1 MMMMIVTMMIIAIL
15 TFIIHGD
22 HICRQLTTFPTFS
35 PFLLSSASM
44 AAILSATLEGNV
56 YVQIECGKSQI
67 PQALSLARATKN
79 IAKGTTGPPRRL
91 SAFANTTTADWKQ
104 TEYKMWQN
112 NSNMSSYLTNSL
124 VYFCRIISCHQ
135 LAIANALLY
144 TNISNI
150 FWVNI
155 IIRQSHQSSL
165 QSISEW
171 MTDTARQ
178 QYDSGPNKLVL
189 QEEDQLMTM
198 QLPFSLWYLTKR
210 TMKTYMNDLRKWISI
225 YPSMVCQVFSKP
237 KWKTQ

>member
-22 HICRQLTTFPTFS
+22 HIWRQLTTFPTFS

-44 AAILSATLEGNV
+44 AAILSATLEGNT

-67 PQALSLARATKN
+67 PQALSLAQDTKD
-79 IAKGTTGPPRRL
+79 IANSLKAQQTRGL
-91 SAFANTTTADWKQ
+91 SVFANTTTTDWKQ

-189 QEEDQLMTM
+189 QEEDQLGGVPIIKME
-198 QLPFSLWYLTKR
+198 
-210 TMKTYMNDLRKWISI
+210 I
-225 YPSMVCQVFSKP
+225 
-237 KWKTQ
+237 